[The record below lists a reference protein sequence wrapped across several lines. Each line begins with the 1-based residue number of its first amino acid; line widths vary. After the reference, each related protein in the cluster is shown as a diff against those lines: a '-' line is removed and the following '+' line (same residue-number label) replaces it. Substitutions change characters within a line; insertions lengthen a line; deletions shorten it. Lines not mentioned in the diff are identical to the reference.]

1 MRELNVNEIEAVGG
15 GYLSGYEGAGAIMT
29 VLATGAAISTAPLS
43 AVVIG
48 ISLGA
53 AGGLA
58 LSQFLVDLTVN

>member
-1 MRELNVNEIEAVGG
+1 MRELNVNEIEAVSG

-58 LSQFLVDLTVN
+58 FAQFLAELNLH